1 MSGNTR
7 GVTIC
12 CPLRKDEISNRNK
25 GSKQTPK
32 MNVHE
37 PAYWSEVKNSEVSDL
52 KDRNNQVNWQQK
64 CMASPRW
71 R

>member
-1 MSGNTR
+1 
-7 GVTIC
+7 
-12 CPLRKDEISNRNK
+12 
-25 GSKQTPK
+25 

-37 PAYWSEVKNSEVSDL
+37 PTYWSEVKNSEVSDL
-52 KDRNNQVNWQQK
+52 EDRNNQVNWQQI

>member
-1 MSGNTR
+1 
-7 GVTIC
+7 
-12 CPLRKDEISNRNK
+12 
-25 GSKQTPK
+25 

-52 KDRNNQVNWQQK
+52 EDRNNQVNWQQK